1 MGNQNKKQV
10 QFVTLLMFGALF
22 CSIMVAVT
30 KVMGVDEYA
39 GMFAI
44 AAVGFAIVTIPFSVV
59 VKVKSKKKPVS
70 RVDVLRKRYIDANKK
85 ENFNKM

>member
-1 MGNQNKKQV
+1 MGNKKQIK
-10 QFVTLLMFGALF
+10 FVAFLMFGALF

-30 KVMGVDEYA
+30 KLIGADEYT

-59 VKVKSKKKPVS
+59 IQIKPKKKPVS
-70 RVDVLRKRYIDANKK
+70 RIDLLRKQYFDEKVNKAR
-85 ENFNKM
+85 